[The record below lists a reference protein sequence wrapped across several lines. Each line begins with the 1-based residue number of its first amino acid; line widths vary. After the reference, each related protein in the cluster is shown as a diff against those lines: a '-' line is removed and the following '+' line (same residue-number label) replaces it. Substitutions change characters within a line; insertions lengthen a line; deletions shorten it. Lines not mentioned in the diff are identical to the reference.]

1 MVAFKM
7 KLKTPEYPKG
17 RDIVLICNDITHKI
31 GSFGPEEDLVFLRAS
46 ELARAEGIPRIYIA
60 ANSGARIGFADEIKH
75 MFQVAWVD
83 PEDPYKVRGHLS
95 SCHHRALIWGRTRA
109 KPGDKTVGSMP
120 GCEPT
125 LAPSTTGKVPSAF
138 SGGMETK
145 TPVLA
150 RLLCPALV
158 PELLLMHGTGL
169 GWGWRGTL
177 SHVSCARGTPQLMLL
192 SLFSGV
198 QVPVPDSPG
207 LHEDQCHELSAL

>member
-83 PEDPYKVRGHLS
+83 PAEPYKVCGHLPS
-95 SCHHRALIWGRTRA
+95 FSTANNRGFSRGRN
-109 KPGDKTVGSMP
+109 
-120 GCEPT
+120 
-125 LAPSTTGKVPSAF
+125 
-138 SGGMETK
+138 
-145 TPVLA
+145 
-150 RLLCPALV
+150 
-158 PELLLMHGTGL
+158 
-169 GWGWRGTL
+169 
-177 SHVSCARGTPQLMLL
+177 
-192 SLFSGV
+192 
-198 QVPVPDSPG
+198 
-207 LHEDQCHELSAL
+207 DQS

>member
-83 PEDPYKVRGHLS
+83 PAEPYKVCGHLP
-95 SCHHRALIWGRTRA
+95 SCSTGNNREFFWGR
-109 KPGDKTVGSMP
+109 DEQS
-120 GCEPT
+120 
-125 LAPSTTGKVPSAF
+125 
-138 SGGMETK
+138 
-145 TPVLA
+145 
-150 RLLCPALV
+150 
-158 PELLLMHGTGL
+158 
-169 GWGWRGTL
+169 
-177 SHVSCARGTPQLMLL
+177 
-192 SLFSGV
+192 
-198 QVPVPDSPG
+198 
-207 LHEDQCHELSAL
+207 